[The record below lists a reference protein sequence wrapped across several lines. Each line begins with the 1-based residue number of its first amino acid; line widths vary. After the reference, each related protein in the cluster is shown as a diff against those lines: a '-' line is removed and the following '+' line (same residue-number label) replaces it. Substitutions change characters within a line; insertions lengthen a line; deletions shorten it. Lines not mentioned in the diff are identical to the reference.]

1 METRTK
7 RNDRVLTL
15 EGNNMINKENYS
27 IDAFHKV
34 PAVSDSDSLG
44 VQRES
49 HLVKACQT
57 CTIEG
62 SVLEFGVHKGKTI
75 NVMSKVFPNDTLY
88 GFDSFE
94 GLPEDWNIST
104 NPKKNKH
111 KKGYFAVDKLPSVSK
126 NVELVKGFFDT
137 SLPKWLED
145 NNPKPIKL
153 LHVDSDL
160 YSSAKTVLTL
170 LNDSIVKD
178 TIIVFDEFYAWGRK
192 RYETWEDHE
201 YKALHEW
208 ITDFDREFEVLYRSN
223 HQQCSIR
230 ITK

>member
-1 METRTK
+1 
-7 RNDRVLTL
+7 
-15 EGNNMINKENYS
+15 MINKQNYS

-111 KKGYFAVDKLPSVSK
+111 KKGYYVVLDVLSNDEAR
-126 NVELVKGFFDT
+126 VEFDRVVR
-137 SLPKWLED
+137 
-145 NNPKPIKL
+145 IKE
-153 LHVDSDL
+153 
-160 YSSAKTVLTL
+160 
-170 LNDSIVKD
+170 
-178 TIIVFDEFYAWGRK
+178 TII
-192 RYETWEDHE
+192 RYLILKNE
-201 YKALHEW
+201 
-208 ITDFDREFEVLYRSN
+208 R
-223 HQQCSIR
+223 
-230 ITK
+230 